1 MIDAITPLVITLDEA
16 PNIAR
21 TLDKLTWARRI
32 VVVESGSVDGTIEIL
47 KRYPQVDRFDR
58 PFDSFAEQC
67 NFGLAQVQTEWVL
80 SLDADYELSDDL
92 VRELAE
98 LKPQTAAGFRTSFV
112 YRINGRSLRGTI
124 YPPRIV
130 LYRVRGASYRNE
142 GHGHRITLD
151 GEVRDLGG
159 VIYHDDRKPLSRWL
173 ASQQGYAEMEANHLL
188 AAAPGSLSLSGQLRR
203 MAWPAPILVFP
214 YVLIAKRCV
223 LDGRHGWYYSLQRLV
238 WEILIALNIIDQKLR
253 RSPTPDPTAFSGVS
267 RPLRSRFEGWPN
279 CEGLE

>member
-1 MIDAITPLVITLDEA
+1 MIDAITPLVVTLDEA

-32 VVVESGSVDGTIEIL
+32 VVVDSGSVDGTIEIL

-98 LKPQTAAGFRTSFV
+98 LKPQTAAGFRASFV
-112 YRINGRSLRGTI
+112 YRIDGRSLRGTI

-142 GHGHRITLD
+142 GHGHRLALD
-151 GEVRDLGG
+151 GEVRDLDG

-173 ASQQGYAEMEANHLL
+173 ASQQRYAEMEANHLL
-188 AAAPGSLSLSGQLRR
+188 AAAPGSLSLSGRLRR

-253 RSPTPDPTAFSGVS
+253 RSPHSCCVAARGARAAASDASNRV
-267 RPLRSRFEGWPN
+267 REN
-279 CEGLE
+279 YDA

>member
-1 MIDAITPLVITLDEA
+1 MKTIASDIRMIDAITPLVVTLDEA

-32 VVVESGSVDGTIEIL
+32 VVVDSGSVDGTIEIL

-98 LKPQTAAGFRTSFV
+98 LKPQTAAGFHASFV
-112 YRINGRSLRGTI
+112 YRIHGRSLRGTI

-142 GHGHRITLD
+142 GHGHRLALD

-159 VIYHDDRKPLSRWL
+159 VIYHDDHKPLPRWL
-173 ASQQGYAEMEANHLL
+173 ASQRRYAEMEANHLL
-188 AAAPGSLSLSGQLRR
+188 AATPASLSLSGRLRQ

-253 RSPTPDPTAFSGVS
+253 RSPHS
-267 RPLRSRFEGWPN
+267 
-279 CEGLE
+279 